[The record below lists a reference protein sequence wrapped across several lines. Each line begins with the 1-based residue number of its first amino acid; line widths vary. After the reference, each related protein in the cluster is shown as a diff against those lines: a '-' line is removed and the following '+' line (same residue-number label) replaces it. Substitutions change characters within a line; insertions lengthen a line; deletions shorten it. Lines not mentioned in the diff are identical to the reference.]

1 MLQEHSAICILPGFC
16 TGEVVKMMPIP
27 KRLLIHEV
35 ELQTVGEKDSWGK
48 ESLTDPVMLNHV
60 RLEPSAK
67 YIRDKQNN
75 EIQLAAVLI
84 YDCKNSRPSGLNF
97 ADGQVIAF
105 NSETYQVQMIEALYD
120 GHRLHHYEVGVI
132 RYAPD

>member
-1 MLQEHSAICILPGFC
+1 
-16 TGEVVKMMPIP
+16 MMPIP
-27 KRLLIHEV
+27 KRLLIHAA
-35 ELQTVGEKDSWGK
+35 ELQTVSEKNSWGK
-48 ESLTDPVMLNHV
+48 ENLTDPVMLNHV

-67 YIRDKQNN
+67 YVKDKQNN

-105 NSETYQVQMIEALYD
+105 NSETYQVQMVEALYD